1 MKIFKLSC
9 GYNGEYFFHGPEDVT
24 EEEFHAMCDELMEK
38 AAWLALEQAKK
49 DRHKVEFTDVVRS
62 LVEVLVDN
70 GYEKCEPVCAKYWNY
85 LTPGFYA
92 KFTGR
97 ATPAIA
103 AHNDTV
109 YDARWKT
116 VTDS

>member
-1 MKIFKLSC
+1 MKTFKLSC
-9 GYNGEYFFHGPEDVT
+9 GLNDYFFHGPEDVT
-24 EEEFHAMCDELMEK
+24 DDEFKALCDELMEK

-49 DRHKVEFTDVVRS
+49 DRHKVEFSDVVAH
-62 LVEVLVDN
+62 VGEVLVEN
-70 GYEKCEPVCAKYWNY
+70 GYEKCQPVSARFVNF
-85 LTPGFYA
+85 LTPVFYA

-109 YDARWKT
+109 YDDRWKAI
-116 VTDS
+116 TDS